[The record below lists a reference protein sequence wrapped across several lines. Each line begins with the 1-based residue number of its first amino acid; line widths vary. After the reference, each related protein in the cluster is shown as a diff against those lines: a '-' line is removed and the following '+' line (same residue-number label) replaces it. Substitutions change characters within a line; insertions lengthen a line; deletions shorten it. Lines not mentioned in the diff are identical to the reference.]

1 MPTLAASLH
10 VVCRARLEERLI
22 DSGLGFSLLHVEN
35 GEAVNWVLPGLT
47 FADDIVLTAGGAT
60 AMQQLLDICADEAAV
75 LGLKY
80 NTSKSAVIQFAGTEK
95 EKLDSLRLGLDV
107 LPVLNKYK
115 YLGVELSNE
124 ADYLKDHY
132 VHLRQSATRGANI
145 LRKRS
150 LWCCNR
156 FVVSR
161 EMWKAVVVPGLTF
174 ANAVVCVPG
183 DTRTALERSQREV
196 GRQALGCHGTVAN
209 EAVQGD
215 LGWSSFEAREATS
228 KVSYDGRLRLMDR
241 CRWAKRLFV
250 YTHMTSLQSRWRKRL
265 YQLEKKFGFFTEPVE
280 ATTEKEWE
288 SVVRKRV
295 REQENVQWLE
305 AARTKSTLT
314 MYAELKQ
321 QITAETRLYDN
332 SLGSRLLFEARAG
345 ALRTLV
351 YKQRFDSNVQSTVCR
366 VCEGESET
374 AEHIILRC
382 GGIRPSVTPPTEEA
396 NRLHEGVPPLA
407 TALGFSTTSE
417 RANTTEAFWK
427 TIEQTKRRLEDWW
440 HHTQHRGR

>member
-1 MPTLAASLH
+1 MSFGLDSQW
-10 VVCRARLEERLI
+10 VGRARLRKEWRRTQQREWVRNRRKAAVASTSTASSASDTLDKEHIARLESRRREQNQRCKGHRRANATDDDRATEAKRKREAGDDCTPRRLNTSRVRRQGSGGSSWRTRLASSVPCATDSAARTREEREEHERTSHRLGEV
-22 DSGLGFSLLHVEN
+22 SFGFS
-35 GEAVNWVLPGLT
+35 P
-47 FADDIVLTAGGAT
+47 
-60 AMQQLLDICADEAAV
+60 Q
-75 LGLKY
+75 
-80 NTSKSAVIQFAGTEK
+80 
-95 EKLDSLRLGLDV
+95 
-107 LPVLNKYK
+107 
-115 YLGVELSNE
+115 
-124 ADYLKDHY
+124 
-132 VHLRQSATRGANI
+132 RGARH
-145 LRKRS
+145 LHRH
-150 LWCCNR
+150 L
-156 FVVSR
+156 
-161 EMWKAVVVPGLTF
+161 
-174 ANAVVCVPG
+174 
-183 DTRTALERSQREV
+183 
-196 GRQALGCHGTVAN
+196 
-209 EAVQGD
+209 
-215 LGWSSFEAREATS
+215 
-228 KVSYDGRLRLMDR
+228 LRLMDR

-314 MYAELKQ
+314 MYTELKQ

-351 YKQRFDSNVQSTVCR
+351 YKQRFDNNVQSTVCR

-374 AEHIILRC
+374 SEHIILRC
-382 GGIRPSVTPPTEEA
+382 GGIRPSATSPTEEA

-417 RANTTEAFWK
+417 RAGTTEAFWK

-440 HHTQHRGR
+440 RHTQHRGR